1 MPALSNVL
9 VADPP
14 KYALSNTERRVVE
27 AFVRVS
33 RPVRLVVPVT
43 VRLPTVE
50 ISEFDMYEELVPTLR
65 SP

>member
-9 VADPP
+9 VAVPP
-14 KYALSNTERRVVE
+14 KYALSNTERRVVD
-27 AFVRVS
+27 AFVSES

-50 ISEFDMYEELVPTLR
+50 ISEFDMYEELVPTLS